1 MKNDLSAALS
11 NQQKNQL
18 GSNDFSGAANFGSAA
33 NNRSAPGNPSSPKTK
48 LKLDHHQQQ
57 QQHQQHQQQHQQQQQ
72 QQQAGVTAASLNQL
86 VQMRMGL
93 GFNMSM
99 AGVQP
104 GYPSPIAR
112 PQMSQGGAGN
122 HGLPNKM
129 DYYNPEGNG
138 EEKGEQDK
146 TENKEGDNSNK
157 DKAEKEQEAAVDPV
171 Q

>member
-112 PQMSQGGAGN
+112 PQV
-122 HGLPNKM
+122 
-129 DYYNPEGNG
+129 EI
-138 EEKGEQDK
+138 
-146 TENKEGDNSNK
+146 
-157 DKAEKEQEAAVDPV
+157 
-171 Q
+171 